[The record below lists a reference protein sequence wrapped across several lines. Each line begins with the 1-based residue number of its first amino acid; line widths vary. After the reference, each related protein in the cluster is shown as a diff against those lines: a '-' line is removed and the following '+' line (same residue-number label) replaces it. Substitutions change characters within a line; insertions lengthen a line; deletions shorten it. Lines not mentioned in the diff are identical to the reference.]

1 MKSNQFNKPVLASAR
16 RRSKE
21 QPEEIDFVIPTN
33 ATNIGAGKYFTMQ
46 TYGCQAN
53 ESDTERIHGILSAV
67 GYTFTA
73 EETLAD
79 LIILNTCAIRA
90 TAENKVFGELGRLK
104 HLKIAKPNLILA
116 VGGCMPQEEV
126 VVAKILKTYHQVDLV
141 FGTHNLHKIV
151 EYLEILHAK
160 KTKIIEVESGEGD
173 IVEHLPSVRTSKHK
187 AWINIMYGCDEFCTY
202 CIVPYTRGKERSRQ
216 PEHILEEIDQLI
228 REGYQEVT
236 LLGQNV
242 NSYGIDFSDRNYRFA
257 DLLRAIHSKAIAR
270 VRFTTSHPKDFSDD
284 LIEVLGLGG
293 NIMPY
298 IHLPVQSGSNR
309 VLKAMNRK
317 YTKEIYLER
326 IQKIKATIPDVSIT
340 TDIIVGFPGETDED
354 YEETLDLVRQSKF
367 EGAYTFVFSPRS
379 GTPAASYPDATPA
392 TIKKARLHRLNE
404 LINEQ
409 FRAGNQRFEGQI
421 VEVLVDGTSK
431 THADI
436 LSGYTKHNKLVN
448 FAGPLNMIG
457 TLQQVRIREAKTW
470 SLDGELADDKTR

>member
-1 MKSNQFNKPVLASAR
+1 MKSNQYIKPLLASAR
-16 RRSKE
+16 KRSKE
-21 QPEEIDFVIPTN
+21 KPEEIAFMMPDH
-33 ATNIGAGKYFTMQ
+33 ASSIGVGKFFTMQ

-53 ESDTERIHGILSAV
+53 ESDTERIRGILTAI
-67 GYTFTA
+67 GYTYTE

-104 HLKIAKPNLILA
+104 HLKIAKPDLILA

-151 EYLEILHAK
+151 EYLEILLAQ

-173 IVEHLPSVRTSKHK
+173 IVEHLPSVRTSKYK
-187 AWINIMYGCDEFCTY
+187 AWVNIMYGCDEFCTY

-216 PEHILEEIDQLI
+216 PEHILEEIDHLI
-228 REGYQEVT
+228 RDGYKEVT

-242 NSYGIDFSDRNYRFA
+242 NSYGIDFGNRNYRFA
-257 DLLRAIHSKAIAR
+257 DLLRAIHSKDIAR

-284 LIEVLGLGG
+284 LIHALCLGG
-293 NIMPY
+293 NLMPY

-317 YTKEIYLER
+317 YTKESYLER
-326 IQKIKATIPDVSIT
+326 IHKIKEAIPGVSIT
-340 TDIIVGFPGETDED
+340 TDIIVGFPGESEED
-354 YEETLDLVRQSKF
+354 YEETLDLVRQSNF

-379 GTPAASYPDATPA
+379 GTPAASYPDITPA

-409 FRAGNQRFEGQI
+409 FRAGNQRFDGQI

-431 THADI
+431 THPEI

-448 FAGPLNMIG
+448 FAGPLLLIG
-457 TLQQVRIREAKTW
+457 SLQKVRIREAKTW
-470 SLDGELADDKTR
+470 SLDGELVHD